1 MGCFPFPTNNQK
13 ENEKNMFSV
22 EVMELNP
29 GYRLTSISEL
39 SARLTKH
46 NGLFYA
52 SLESFKK
59 WLKWAETEQDI
70 LEAILF
76 DVGQSKSYPAL
87 KRWTV
92 FK

>member
-29 GYRLTSISEL
+29 GYRLTPISEL

-59 WLKWAETEQDI
+59 
-70 LEAILF
+70 
-76 DVGQSKSYPAL
+76 
-87 KRWTV
+87 
-92 FK
+92 